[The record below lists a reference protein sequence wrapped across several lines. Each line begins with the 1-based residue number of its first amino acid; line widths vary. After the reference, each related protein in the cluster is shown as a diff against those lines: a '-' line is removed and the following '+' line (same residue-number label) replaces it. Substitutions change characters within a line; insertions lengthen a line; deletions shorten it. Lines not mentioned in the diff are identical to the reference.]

1 MTALRKRRARRSLLC
16 VALVGVVGCGGDDFE
31 NEPRAPTP
39 LELTGVIQDKA
50 VSVQPDRA
58 GAGPFE
64 ITITNQTDEAQT
76 VTLQGASVT
85 TTRVGPVQ
93 PRDNATIQKTLPQ
106 GSYEVR
112 AGSDERGTVVS
123 TIRPAELVV
132 GPPRKASGRDV
143 GLP

>member
-1 MTALRKRRARRSLLC
+1 MAVLRKRPVRRSLLC
-16 VALVGVVGCGGDDFE
+16 LALVGAVGCGGEDFE

-39 LELTGVIQDKA
+39 LSLTGVIQEKA

-64 ITITNQTDEAQT
+64 ITITNQTDEAYT
-76 VTLQGASVT
+76 VTLQGTTVA

-93 PRDNATIQKTLPQ
+93 PRDTATIQKTLRR

-112 AGSDERGTVVS
+112 AGLEEEGTLVS
-123 TIRPAELVV
+123 TIRPAKLVV
-132 GPPRKASGRDV
+132 GAPRKASGREV
-143 GLP
+143 LLP